1 MAEDAMSAAST
12 ESLHPPAP
20 PRAVAVSGMIFSALF
35 LTCLVILRVAVPADA
50 TDPGAW
56 FADPSSRKWVGIAL
70 NLFPFS
76 GIAFLWFMGVLR
88 NRIGE
93 LEDQFFATVFLG
105 SGLLFVAML
114 FTCGAVSQGLLGVF
128 GAGGHL
134 PGGSETYA
142 VGRRMVYALFTI
154 FGLKMAAVFM
164 FVSSMIGFRTAV
176 LSRWVTFVGF
186 AFALVLLLSVTDFA
200 WIALLFP
207 CWVMLV
213 STWILI
219 ADFHQGRPE
228 AAKNRA
234 LPAANLASRR

>member
-1 MAEDAMSAAST
+1 MSAAPT
-12 ESLHPPAP
+12 ESGKPSTP
-20 PRAVAVSGMIFSALF
+20 PRVVTVSGMIFSALF
-35 LTCLVILRVAVPADA
+35 LTSVVILRVAVPADP

-56 FADPSSRKWVGIAL
+56 LADPGSRNWVGLAL
-70 NLFPFS
+70 NLFPFT

-93 LEDQFFATVFLG
+93 LEDRFFATVFLG

-114 FTCGAVSQGLLGVF
+114 FTCGAVAQGLLGVF
-128 GAGGHL
+128 GTGGHL

-142 VGRRMVYALFTI
+142 VGRRIVYAILTT

-164 FVSSMIGFRTAV
+164 FVTSMIGFRTAV

-186 AFALVLLLSVTDFA
+186 AFALVFLLSVTSFA

-219 ADFHQGRPE
+219 ADIRPGRPDT
-228 AAKNRA
+228 
-234 LPAANLASRR
+234 LPTG

>member
-1 MAEDAMSAAST
+1 MNA
-12 ESLHPPAP
+12 AP
-20 PRAVAVSGMIFSALF
+20 PESGKPPTPPRVIAVSGMIFSALF
-35 LTCLVILRVAVPADA
+35 LISLAILRYAVPADP

-56 FADPSSRKWVGIAL
+56 LADSKSRNWVSLAL
-70 NLFPFS
+70 NLFPFT

-93 LEDQFFATVFLG
+93 LEDRFFATVFLG

-128 GAGGHL
+128 GAEGHL
-134 PGGSETYA
+134 PGESETYA
-142 VGRRMVYALFTI
+142 MGRRMAYALLTT

-164 FVSSMIGFRTAV
+164 FVTSMIGFRTAV

-186 AFALVLLLSVTDFA
+186 AFALVFLLAVTDVP

-213 STWILI
+213 SIWILI
-219 ADFHQGRPE
+219 EDSRAQRDRGPADSVAMQ
-228 AAKNRA
+228 
-234 LPAANLASRR
+234 S

>member
-1 MAEDAMSAAST
+1 MTKESMSSAKT
-12 ESLHPPAP
+12 ESHHPPVP
-20 PRAVAVSGMIFSALF
+20 PRAIAVSGMFFSVLF
-35 LTCLVILRVAVPADA
+35 LTSLIILRIAVPADA

-56 FADPSSRKWVGIAL
+56 LANPGLRKWIGIAL

-93 LEDQFFATVFLG
+93 LEDRFLATVFLG

-114 FTCGAVSQGLLGVF
+114 FTCGAVSQGLLGLYSA
-128 GAGGHL
+128 AGQL

-142 VGRRMVYALFTI
+142 LGRRMAYALMATY
-154 FGLKMAAVFM
+154 GLKMAAVFM
-164 FVSSMIGFRTAV
+164 MVTSTIGLRTRV

-186 AFALVLLLSVTDFA
+186 AFALVFLLSVTEIPWLA
-200 WIALLFP
+200 TLFP

-213 STWILI
+213 STWILM
-219 ADFHQGRPE
+219 ADIRQGRRSSADVSIFHQ
-228 AAKNRA
+228 
-234 LPAANLASRR
+234 ASEN

>member
-1 MAEDAMSAAST
+1 MNATAT
-12 ESLHPPAP
+12 ESRQAAAP
-20 PRAVAVSGMIFSALF
+20 PRIVAISGVIFSALYVIS
-35 LTCLVILRVAVPADA
+35 LVIIRVAVPADP
-50 TDPGAW
+50 TDPGTW
-56 FADPSSRKWVGIAL
+56 LADSVHRNWVGFAL
-70 NLFPFS
+70 NLFPFT

-93 LEDQFFATVFLG
+93 LEDRFFATVFLG

-134 PGGSETYA
+134 TGGSETYA
-142 VGRRMVYALFTI
+142 VERRMVYALLTT
-154 FGLKMAAVFM
+154 FGLKMSAVFM
-164 FVSSMIGFRTAV
+164 FVTSMIGFRTAV

-186 AFALVLLLSVTDFA
+186 AFALVFLLYITDLP

-219 ADFHQGRPE
+219 ADIGQG
-228 AAKNRA
+228 
-234 LPAANLASRR
+234 LQ